1 MMTLNDL
8 IVTLP
13 LVFLLGYTIVLLLVD
28 LWIPPARKGITAL
41 LAALGLLVTTGLSIW
56 RSGAPAAAF
65 SDMVVVD
72 GFAVFLSVVFL
83 VSGLAGIALA
93 YDYLKRM
100 DIERSEYYILLLLT
114 ISGMILMT
122 YANDLIVVFLALE
135 LLSLPLYVLAGFARL
150 HQGSEE
156 AGLKYFLLGAFSSGF
171 VLYGVALVYGGT
183 ASTNLT
189 EIVAAVSAGS
199 VILPLFVAGAA
210 LLLAGFSF
218 KSAIV
223 PFHMWVPDVYQG
235 APSSVTGF
243 MTVGAKAAG
252 FAALM
257 RMFVTAFPTI
267 SADMTPILWT
277 LAAATMVVGNVVAI
291 SQSNIKRL
299 LAYASI
305 AQSGYLLMAFV
316 PYSQGV
322 VLQNTV
328 ASMLFYLVAYGLTTL
343 GAWAVVIALEQTQ
356 NRGLM
361 LEDYAG
367 LGRTKPWLALA
378 MTVFMLS
385 FTGVPLTLGFWG
397 KFYLFSTAVQ
407 GGYLGLALIGLLT
420 SAVSAFYYLR
430 VVVIMFMQPGEPC
443 VARDPWLNLTAGV
456 SALAVVGLSFAPGA
470 LFALASQAILRL
482 L

>member
-8 IVTLP
+8 VVTLP
-13 LVFLLGYTIVLLLVD
+13 LVFLLGYSIVLLLVD
-28 LWIPPARKGITAL
+28 LWVPPGRKGITAS
-41 LAALGLLVTTGLSIW
+41 LAALGLLITLGLSIW
-56 RSGAPAAAF
+56 RSGAPGSAF
-65 SDMVVVD
+65 GGMVEVD
-72 GFAVFLSVVFL
+72 GFAVFLDVIFL

-93 YDYLKRM
+93 YDYIKRM
-100 DIERSEYYILLLLT
+100 EIERGEYYTLLLLT
-114 ISGMILMT
+114 ISGMMLMT

-150 HQGSEE
+150 RQGSEE
-156 AGLKYFLLGAFSSGF
+156 AALKYFLLGAFSSGM
-171 VLYGVALVYGGT
+171 VLYGIALIYGAT
-183 ASTNLT
+183 AATGLRD
-189 EIVAAVSAGS
+189 IVAAVTAGK
-199 VILPLFVAGAA
+199 VETALFVAGAA

-257 RMFVTAFPTI
+257 RVFVTAFPSI
-267 SADMTPILWT
+267 SADMTPILWV
-277 LAAATMVVGNVVAI
+277 LAALTMVVGNVVAI
-291 SQSNIKRL
+291 SQSNVKRL
-299 LAYASI
+299 LAYASV

-316 PYSQGV
+316 PYADKTVQ
-322 VLQNTV
+322 QNTI

-343 GAWAVVIALEQTQ
+343 GAWAVVIALEQVQ

-361 LEDYAG
+361 LDDYAG
-367 LGRTKPWLALA
+367 LGRTYPWLALA

-407 GGYLGLALIGLLT
+407 GGFIGLALIGLLT

-430 VVVIMFMQPGEPC
+430 LIVVMFMRPGEPC
-443 VARDPWLNLTAGV
+443 VSRDPWINLTAGV
-456 SALAVVGLSFAPGA
+456 SAVAVVGLSFAPGA
-470 LFALASQAILRL
+470 LFALASQALIHVL
-482 L
+482 

>member
-13 LVFLLGYTIVLLLVD
+13 LVFLLSYSIVLLLVD
-28 LWIPPARKGITAL
+28 LWVPDGRKGITAL
-41 LAALGLLVTTGLSIW
+41 LAALGLLVTLGLSIW
-56 RSGAPAAAF
+56 RSGAAGAAF

-72 GFAVFLSVVFL
+72 GFAVFLDVIFL

-100 DIERSEYYILLLLT
+100 EIERGEYYTLLLLT
-114 ISGMILMT
+114 VAGMMLMT

-150 HQGSEE
+150 RQGSEE
-156 AGLKYFLLGAFSSGF
+156 AALKYFLLGAFSSGL
-171 VLYGVALVYGGT
+171 VLYGIALVYGGSAT
-183 ASTNLT
+183 TNLP
-189 EIVAAVSAGS
+189 EIVAAVTAGT
-199 VILPLFVAGAA
+199 IDAPLFIAGAA

-257 RMFVTAFPTI
+257 RVFVAAFPTI
-267 SADMTPILWT
+267 AADMTPILWA
-277 LAAATMVVGNVVAI
+277 LAAITMVVGNVMAI
-291 SQSNIKRL
+291 TQSNIKRL

-316 PYSQGV
+316 PYGNAV

-356 NRGLM
+356 NRGLN

-367 LGRTKPWLALA
+367 LGRAYPWLALA

-430 VVVIMFMQPGEPC
+430 LIVIMFMRPGEPC
-443 VARDPWLNLTAGV
+443 VSRDPWINLTAGV